1 MSKQN
6 TATKILAAIIG
17 NPAIATKTN
26 IKPIAYATAEEFE
39 LADSKASDLAADVP
53 EDSVKTHAGNCFHAF
68 EDGSVLVSWEW
79 RKAIAAF
86 ASLDKAAE
94 AIGDD
99 PRRLYSDFGVF
110 A

>member
-17 NPAIATKTN
+17 TPAVATKSK
-26 IKPIAYATAEEFE
+26 ISPIAYATAEEFE
-39 LADSKASDLAADVP
+39 SADSKACEFASDVP
-53 EDSVKTHAGNCFHAF
+53 EDSVKTYAGNCFHAF

-86 ASLDKAAE
+86 ASIDKAAE
-94 AIGDD
+94 CVGDD